1 MIISRTGRLK
11 FITKGF
17 SQEGTGRMVMKIFT
31 LKAHHLFSIITCLL
45 CSGLL
50 NLGLLQQAHCAPA
63 YQISGFYLGA
73 TPDDVGVTVEI
84 DPEQEEKYY
93 EVETGGALLFFY
105 KSSGYIKVV

>member
-1 MIISRTGRLK
+1 
-11 FITKGF
+11 
-17 SQEGTGRMVMKIFT
+17 MVMKIFT

-73 TPDDVGVTVEI
+73 TPDDVGVTVEV
-84 DPEQEEKYY
+84 DPEVEEKYF
-93 EVETGGALLFFY
+93 EVEISGVLFFY

>member
-1 MIISRTGRLK
+1 VIILVQKERLK
-11 FITKGF
+11 FIAKGF
-17 SQEGTGRMVMKIFT
+17 SQEGTYSMRMKSIT
-31 LKAHHLFSIITCLL
+31 RKAHRLFLIMACIL
-45 CSGLL
+45 CCGLL

-93 EVETGGALLFFY
+93 EVETGGVRLFL
-105 KSSGYIKVV
+105 